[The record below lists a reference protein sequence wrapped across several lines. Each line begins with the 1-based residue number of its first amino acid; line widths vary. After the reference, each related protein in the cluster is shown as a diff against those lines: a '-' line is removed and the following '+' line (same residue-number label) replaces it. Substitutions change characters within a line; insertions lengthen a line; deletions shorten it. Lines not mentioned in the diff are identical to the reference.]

1 VLQVLAHY
9 LHERLLFPVRVLEFG
24 VGAGTHAVA
33 AGGQT
38 GAFCVFGEFGEG
50 LYLSGVLVPEVVD
63 GLGRGVEVGE
73 LVEEGVEDAVFGD
86 GEAVDESGRR
96 VGTTGELSGSGK
108 ILYWFSEFP
117 RRVGT
122 I

>member
-24 VGAGTHAVA
+24 VGAGTYAVT

-38 GAFCVFGEFGEG
+38 GAFCVFSELGEG

-63 GLGRGVEVGE
+63 GLGRSVEVRK

-86 GEAVDESGRR
+86 GEAVDEGSGR
-96 VGTTGELSGSGK
+96 VGTTGELSSSGK
-108 ILYWFSEFP
+108 RYSID
-117 RRVGT
+117 
-122 I
+122 